1 MYPNA
6 GPPPYHST
14 LQICQG
20 NEGKH
25 SVRHQK
31 RVEVRKSSTAN
42 FLNIRGEEGRG
53 KRWIV
58 SLLSHTEFQPPWS
71 QHAGLRVY
79 VLFFPANSRRS
90 RPLVYR
96 LCLPRETAWRRTSG
110 REPSFHEEPRMTMP
124 VVNLDTKP
132 GSIACGGC
140 GEKIQDRFFLHAVDR
155 QWHSACLKC
164 CECDV
169 RLDCELTC
177 FSKDGRIYCREDYYR
192 RFAVQRCG
200 RCHLGITAR
209 EMVMRARDSVFH
221 LACFT
226 CVTCDK
232 ALTTGDEFGMQGSA
246 IYCRYHYETF
256 MRSDGRYGAAMGTKP
271 LPHSP
276 YYHSP
281 AGVSY
286 RGRPRKR
293 GDSDSYC
300 SVPANSRA
308 VQPARLLTESHGDRL
323 SEDTLPQRDFDGGR
337 DESARAEFLGN
348 LARTVHGRTASPAK
362 EMVFKVRMSPSL
374 PQSLSEESSNAF
386 ICRVLAEAGSSDNEN
401 DLDLDGHGGATKTKR
416 IRTSFKHHQLRTLKS
431 YFAINHNP
439 DSKDLQQLAQKTG
452 LTKRV
457 LQVWFQN
464 ARAKHRR
471 NALRLS
477 DDGRDSGSGVGMDVA
492 VSASPTS
499 LSGPIST
506 SSSPTLPDLSPRT
519 TEAFSALTNSP
530 GPNVEEVVDDN
541 RSSRVSLQ
549 KSVSFI
555 LTSQSVLGTHG
566 ARSMGTQ
573 QYLLVPVIIP
583 IITTWRHAPEMIM
596 SKVSRGRTNNHWT
609 TQATEPAHKDFS
621 PRKRRTSKA
630 DLAGVSGR
638 RRRVLVYGAPVW
650 CRGI

>member
-1 MYPNA
+1 
-6 GPPPYHST
+6 
-14 LQICQG
+14 
-20 NEGKH
+20 
-25 SVRHQK
+25 
-31 RVEVRKSSTAN
+31 
-42 FLNIRGEEGRG
+42 
-53 KRWIV
+53 
-58 SLLSHTEFQPPWS
+58 
-71 QHAGLRVY
+71 
-79 VLFFPANSRRS
+79 
-90 RPLVYR
+90 
-96 LCLPRETAWRRTSG
+96 
-110 REPSFHEEPRMTMP
+110 MP

-192 RFAVQRCG
+192 WDTCDVRLDCELTCFSKDGRIYCREDYYRRFAVQRCG

-209 EMVMRARDSVFH
+209 EMVMRARDSVYH
-221 LACFT
+221 LTCFT

-256 MRSDGRYGAAMGTKP
+256 MRSDGRYGAAMGSKP

-281 AGVSY
+281 GGVSY

-300 SVPANSRA
+300 SVP
-308 VQPARLLTESHGDRL
+308 
-323 SEDTLPQRDFDGGR
+323 
-337 DESARAEFLGN
+337 
-348 LARTVHGRTASPAK
+348 
-362 EMVFKVRMSPSL
+362 
-374 PQSLSEESSNAF
+374 
-386 ICRVLAEAGSSDNEN
+386 GSSDNEN
-401 DLDLDGHGGATKTKR
+401 DLDLDGHGATKTKR

-477 DDGRDSGSGVGMDVA
+477 DDGRDGVSGVSMDVG

-519 TEAFSALTNSP
+519 TDAFSALTNSP
-530 GPNVEEVVDDN
+530 GPNVE
-541 RSSRVSLQ
+541 SACTLASL
-549 KSVSFI
+549 
-555 LTSQSVLGTHG
+555 
-566 ARSMGTQ
+566 
-573 QYLLVPVIIP
+573 
-583 IITTWRHAPEMIM
+583 
-596 SKVSRGRTNNHWT
+596 
-609 TQATEPAHKDFS
+609 
-621 PRKRRTSKA
+621 
-630 DLAGVSGR
+630 
-638 RRRVLVYGAPVW
+638 
-650 CRGI
+650 

>member
-1 MYPNA
+1 MLLYGRKRQHCWTVVTMCTKEA
-6 GPPPYHST
+6 KS
-14 LQICQG
+14 IQG
-20 NEGKH
+20 A
-25 SVRHQK
+25 SVIK
-31 RVEVRKSSTAN
+31 
-42 FLNIRGEEGRG
+42 
-53 KRWIV
+53 
-58 SLLSHTEFQPPWS
+58 
-71 QHAGLRVY
+71 
-79 VLFFPANSRRS
+79 
-90 RPLVYR
+90 
-96 LCLPRETAWRRTSG
+96 
-110 REPSFHEEPRMTMP
+110 TMP

-209 EMVMRARDSVFH
+209 EMVMRARDSVYH
-221 LACFT
+221 LTCFT

-256 MRSDGRYGAAMGTKP
+256 MRSDGRYGAAMGSKP

-281 AGVSY
+281 GGVSY

-300 SVPANSRA
+300 SVP
-308 VQPARLLTESHGDRL
+308 
-323 SEDTLPQRDFDGGR
+323 
-337 DESARAEFLGN
+337 
-348 LARTVHGRTASPAK
+348 
-362 EMVFKVRMSPSL
+362 
-374 PQSLSEESSNAF
+374 
-386 ICRVLAEAGSSDNEN
+386 GSSDNEN
-401 DLDLDGHGGATKTKR
+401 DLDLDGHGATKTKR

-477 DDGRDSGSGVGMDVA
+477 DDGRDGVSGVSLDVG

-519 TEAFSALTNSP
+519 TDAFSALTNSP
-530 GPNVEEVVDDN
+530 GPNVE
-541 RSSRVSLQ
+541 SACTLASL
-549 KSVSFI
+549 
-555 LTSQSVLGTHG
+555 
-566 ARSMGTQ
+566 
-573 QYLLVPVIIP
+573 
-583 IITTWRHAPEMIM
+583 
-596 SKVSRGRTNNHWT
+596 
-609 TQATEPAHKDFS
+609 
-621 PRKRRTSKA
+621 
-630 DLAGVSGR
+630 
-638 RRRVLVYGAPVW
+638 
-650 CRGI
+650 